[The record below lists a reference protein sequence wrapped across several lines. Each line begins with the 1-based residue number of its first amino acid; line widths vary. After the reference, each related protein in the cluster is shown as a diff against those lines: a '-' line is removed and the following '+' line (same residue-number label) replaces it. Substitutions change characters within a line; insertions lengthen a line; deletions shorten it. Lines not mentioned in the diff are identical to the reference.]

1 MTDLTSL
8 RDWRFEIDK
17 QGIAWATL
25 DREGE
30 SQNSLSRR
38 VLEELGAIVERT
50 EVGARD
56 KSIRGLVI
64 QSGKDKGFI
73 VGADVREFE
82 TITSEQQVI
91 DNVGT
96 VNEMLNRLEKLP
108 IPSKHTIE
116 LTAFVASE
124 EIDPVYYEK
133 SYHVE
138 PEEMGRKPFALLVK
152 ALEEKKLNA
161 VGKDRIE
168 VKNATGKARPDQLKV
183 TVGFNAGFFVEA
195 EISYAGPGAMNRGDL
210 ARSILIERFKNLFN
224 YADPI
229 RVDLIGVDSVHLTAI
244 KREARTEDVRVRI
257 AMRTRNREHAERV
270 AEEIECMGITGP
282 AGGGG
287 FRSTIV
293 PSVATHSTY
302 VDRDKVKY
310 QLTMLQS

>member
-1 MTDLTSL
+1 MECTGQVTGGCFADPGYKEVPDIAYVGYPLAEVNDDGSFVLT
-8 RDWRFEIDK
+8 K
-17 QGIAWATL
+17 L
-25 DREGE
+25 DGT
-30 SQNSLSRR
+30 
-38 VLEELGAIVERT
+38 G
-50 EVGARD
+50 
-56 KSIRGLVI
+56 GLVSI
-64 QSGKDKGFI
+64 QTVKEQLLYEVHDPR
-73 VGADVREFE
+73 AYRTPDVTANFA
-82 TITSEQQVI
+82 
-91 DNVGT
+91 T
-96 VNEMLNRLEKLP
+96 V
-108 IPSKHTIE
+108 
-116 LTAFVASE
+116 
-124 EIDPVYYEK
+124 
-133 SYHVE
+133 
-138 PEEMGRKPFALLVK
+138 
-152 ALEEKKLNA
+152 KLNA